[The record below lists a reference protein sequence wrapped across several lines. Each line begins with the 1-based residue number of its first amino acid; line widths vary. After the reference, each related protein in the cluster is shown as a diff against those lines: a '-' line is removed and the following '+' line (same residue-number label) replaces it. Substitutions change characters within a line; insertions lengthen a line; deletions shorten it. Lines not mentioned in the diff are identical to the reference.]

1 MRGDAVGVAARAE
14 PRRRSGRLWLI
25 VALVM
30 TTLAALALHAWYG
43 LRNHFFDLM
52 VYRDAMLWWDDGNF
66 LYDFG
71 RPDATQGRLE
81 FTYPPF
87 AAYLLRPLAWLT
99 ANQSAVIFSAVSVAA
114 LAVSIWLL
122 VRPVADEHGWPRW
135 FTFGAAFVLAS
146 GLEPLRHTFDFGQI
160 NFIVWALV
168 LVDLLVLLPRGSRL
182 TGVAIGLA
190 TAIKLVPGVFI
201 LYLLATRRWR
211 AGAMAAGTALL
222 ASALA
227 AALAPR
233 ESWVFWTDRVLHGA
247 GVGRMDYTFN
257 QSLLGVL
264 ARLTAPEPPGQVAW
278 LLIAVPALVLGLWR
292 AARATAR
299 GDEVTGLT
307 IAGLTGSLVSPV
319 TWVHHIFWFVPAL
332 VVLTDAA
339 LRSADH
345 KRRVLLLGYA
355 ALVYLT
361 VTVSILSLWEFTWGQ
376 PGGAL
381 GFLLSN
387 WFVWLMVSLV
397 VALPVRGGGVAPADV
412 ASARRRSW
420 SPWPGRS
427 RSAAA

>member
-1 MRGDAVGVAARAE
+1 
-14 PRRRSGRLWLI
+14 
-25 VALVM
+25 
-30 TTLAALALHAWYG
+30 
-43 LRNHFFDLM
+43 
-52 VYRDAMLWWDDGNF
+52 
-66 LYDFG
+66 
-71 RPDATQGRLE
+71 
-81 FTYPPF
+81 
-87 AAYLLRPLAWLT
+87 
-99 ANQSAVIFSAVSVAA
+99 
-114 LAVSIWLL
+114 
-122 VRPVADEHGWPRW
+122 
-135 FTFGAAFVLAS
+135 
-146 GLEPLRHTFDFGQI
+146 
-160 NFIVWALV
+160 
-168 LVDLLVLLPRGSRL
+168 
-182 TGVAIGLA
+182 
-190 TAIKLVPGVFI
+190 
-201 LYLLATRRWR
+201 
-211 AGAMAAGTALL
+211 
-222 ASALA
+222 
-227 AALAPR
+227 
-233 ESWVFWTDRVLHGA
+233 
-247 GVGRMDYTFN
+247 DYTFN

-387 WFVWLMVSLV
+387 WF
-397 VALPVRGGGVAPADV
+397 
-412 ASARRRSW
+412 
-420 SPWPGRS
+420 
-427 RSAAA
+427 